1 MNTIKMT
8 IEVSTETAWKIIDMI
23 SAQEAIAANKAP
35 LMATPAPQQTIT
47 GAQQFS
53 AAPIP
58 TSAPMP
64 APVPVATAAQQ
75 FGAPAQNA
83 PVYNAAPTATPAPA
97 PVSAA
102 VPAPAIPSNAPTS
115 APMYSIAQLQTACG
129 PLADSGKL
137 PELQKLIASF
147 GVNSLAELPQARY
160 GEFAN
165 GLRALGGVL

>member
-1 MNTIKMT
+1 MSTIKMT
-8 IEVSTETAWKIIDMI
+8 VEVSAETAWKIIDLMT
-23 SAQEAIAANKAP
+23 AEEAIAANKSQSMAP
-35 LMATPAPQQTIT
+35 PAPQQPIT
-47 GAQQFS
+47 AVQQFG

-58 TSAPMP
+58 TPASMP
-64 APVPVATAAQQ
+64 APVSTATAAQQ
-75 FGAPAQNA
+75 FSAPVQNT
-83 PVYNAAPTATPAPA
+83 PVYNAAPTAAPAPA
-97 PVSAA
+97 PAA
-102 VPAPAIPSNAPTS
+102 VIPSNAPTS

>member
-8 IEVSTETAWKIIDMI
+8 IEVSTETAWKIIDLI

-35 LMATPAPQQTIT
+35 LMAAPVPQQSTT
-47 GAQQFS
+47 AAQQFS
-53 AAPIP
+53 AVPIP
-58 TSAPMP
+58 ASAPMP
-64 APVPVATAAQQ
+64 AHVPTATAAQQ

-83 PVYNAAPTATPAPA
+83 PVYNAAPTAAPA
-97 PVSAA
+97 PVSASA
-102 VPAPAIPSNAPTS
+102 PAPAIPSSAPTS

-147 GVNSLAELPQARY
+147 GVSSLAELPQARY

>member
-8 IEVSTETAWKIIDMI
+8 IEVSTETAWKIIDLI
-23 SAQEAIAANKAP
+23 SAQEAVAANKAQ
-35 LMATPAPQQTIT
+35 PAPVPTAQRPTT
-47 GAQQFS
+47 AAQQFS
-53 AAPIP
+53 AAP
-58 TSAPMP
+58 MP
-64 APVPVATAAQQ
+64 APVPTATAAQQ
-75 FGAPAQNA
+75 FGAPVQNA
-83 PVYNAAPTATPAPA
+83 PVYNAAPTAA

-102 VPAPAIPSNAPTS
+102 SPAPVIPSGAPTS

>member
-1 MNTIKMT
+1 MSTIKMT
-8 IEVSTETAWKIIDMI
+8 VEVSAETAWKIIDLM
-23 SAQEAIAANKAP
+23 AAEEAIVANKAQS
-35 LMATPAPQQTIT
+35 MAPPAPQQ
-47 GAQQFS
+47 
-53 AAPIP
+53 PI
-58 TSAPMP
+58 
-64 APVPVATAAQQ
+64 TAAQQ
-75 FGAPAQNA
+75 FGAAPIPTPAPMPAPAPTATAAQQFSAPVQNA
-83 PVYNAAPTATPAPA
+83 PVYNAAPTAAPAPAPAPA
-97 PVSAA
+97 PV
-102 VPAPAIPSNAPTS
+102 IPSNAPTS

>member
-8 IEVSTETAWKIIDMI
+8 IEVSTETAWKIIDLI

-35 LMATPAPQQTIT
+35 LMATPAPQQ
-47 GAQQFS
+47 
-53 AAPIP
+53 PI
-58 TSAPMP
+58 
-64 APVPVATAAQQ
+64 TAAQQ
-75 FGAPAQNA
+75 FGAAPIPTPAPMPAPAPTATAAQQFSAPAQNT
-83 PVYNAAPTATPAPA
+83 PVYNAAPTAAPAPAPA
-97 PVSAA
+97 PV
-102 VPAPAIPSNAPTS
+102 IPSNAPTS

>member
-1 MNTIKMT
+1 MSTIKMT
-8 IEVSTETAWKIIDMI
+8 VEVSAETAWKIIDLMT
-23 SAQEAIAANKAP
+23 AEEAITANKAQP
-35 LMATPAPQQTIT
+35 MAAPAPQQ
-47 GAQQFS
+47 
-53 AAPIP
+53 PI
-58 TSAPMP
+58 
-64 APVPVATAAQQ
+64 TAAQQ
-75 FGAPAQNA
+75 FGAAPIPTPVPMPATAPTATAAQQFSAPMQNA
-83 PVYNAAPTATPAPA
+83 PVYNAAPTAAPMPSPA
-97 PVSAA
+97 PV
-102 VPAPAIPSNAPTS
+102 IPSNAPTS